1 LVSPLLSDESS
12 PTATA
17 CLDSHEADPMPLSA
31 ERLHEIVAQVESRTD
46 DAILLT
52 APSPADPQVVQIVWC
67 NAGFEQMTGYA
78 AAEIVGREVGFLRGP
93 DTDPDAIAEIAR
105 ARAAGRPFRVTLL
118 NYRKDGAPFW
128 VDIAARPCGAAG
140 ADGGLLYLN
149 VQRDIT
155 ALKRREQA
163 LAEALASSA
172 LLAAAWDAATSEI
185 QIIDPETLRYL
196 KLNAA
201 ARRALGVDDAGAA
214 ALSPAETW
222 AGFTEDRL
230 RRVIAPL
237 LADDVCEVALEV
249 ARRRADGG
257 TTPCALRLSAFR
269 HQQATLILAVVD
281 DLSEQA
287 AVARR
292 LSLSERRL
300 QLAMEACADGVW
312 ERTLPGDQVFFSA
325 RNREMLGYAED
336 EFPGSIHSWRACVHP
351 DDLDRLIDALRALE
365 RDDRPFEELYRV
377 RRKDGRW
384 LWWRSRAVAMRDGD
398 GRAVR
403 IIGTNSDVT
412 ELVEARRAA
421 ETMARAKADFL
432 AKMSHEIRTPLNGV
446 LGMAELMRYA
456 EDDPEKLSRIDT
468 ILSSGRS
475 LLTIIEDVLTLAQIE
490 SGASRPRD
498 EVFELDRLLQAAFDP
513 VRVTAQTKGLRL
525 AAAPVAGRWTGD
537 VRRMR
542 QVLINLVGNAVKHTD
557 SGVIRLDA
565 TPQGA
570 MLRFEVS
577 DSGPGV
583 PAAMREAIFEPFH
596 QGEWGAAR
604 GEGGLGLGLA
614 VAREFVRAIGG
625 EIGVEDAPGGGAR
638 FWFTAPVAPAAS
650 PAVAA
655 SRTRERH

>member
-1 LVSPLLSDESS
+1 
-12 PTATA
+12 
-17 CLDSHEADPMPLSA
+17 MPLSA
-31 ERLHEIVAQVESRTD
+31 EVLHQIVAQVESRTD

-52 APSPADPQVVQIVWC
+52 APTPADPLGAQIIWC
-67 NAGFEQMTGYA
+67 NAGFERMTGYA
-78 AAEIVGREVGFLRGP
+78 AAEVVGRDVAFLRGP
-93 DTDPDAIAEIAR
+93 DTDAAAVAEMAQAR
-105 ARAAGRPFRVTLL
+105 AGGRPYRVSLV

-128 VDIAARPCGAAG
+128 VDIAARPCGE
-140 ADGGLLYLN
+140 ADGDGGPLYVN
-149 VQRDIT
+149 IQRDIT

-172 LLAAAWDAATSEI
+172 LLAAASDAVTSEI

-201 ARRALGVDDAGAA
+201 ARGALGVDDAGAA
-214 ALSPAETW
+214 GLSPAEVW
-222 AGFTEDRL
+222 DGFTEERL

-237 LADDVCEVALEV
+237 LAGDASEVALEV
-249 ARRRADGG
+249 AQRRADGETG
-257 TTPCALRLSAFR
+257 PCSVRLSAFR
-269 HQQATLILAVVD
+269 HHQATLILAVAD

-287 AVARR
+287 AAARR

-300 QLAMEACADGVW
+300 QLAVEASADGVW
-312 ERTLPGDQVFFSA
+312 ERTLPGDQAFFSA
-325 RNREMLGYAED
+325 RNREMLGYAEG
-336 EFPGSIHSWRACVHP
+336 EFPDSIHSWRACVHP
-351 DDLDRLIDALRALE
+351 EDIDRVIEAIRALE
-365 RDDRPFEELYRV
+365 REDRPFDQLYRM

-384 LWWRSRAVAMRDGD
+384 LWWRSRAVAMRDED

-421 ETMARAKADFL
+421 ETLARAKADFL

-468 ILSSGRS
+468 ILSSGQS
-475 LLTIIEDVLTLAQIE
+475 LLTIIEDVLTLAQID
-490 SGASRPRD
+490 SGAGRPRD
-498 EVFELDRLLQAAFDP
+498 EIFDLDRLLQAAFDP
-513 VRVTAQTKGLRL
+513 VRVTAQIKGLRL
-525 AAAPVAGRWTGD
+525 SAAPVTGRWTGD

-557 SGVIRLDA
+557 AGVIRLDVA
-565 TPQGA
+565 PQGA

-577 DSGPGV
+577 DNGPGV
-583 PAAMREAIFEPFH
+583 PAEMREAIFEPFH
-596 QGEWGAAR
+596 QGACGAAR

-614 VAREFVRAIGG
+614 VAREFVRSIGG

-638 FWFTAPVAPAAS
+638 FWFTAPVAAVPAAAP
-650 PAVAA
+650 PAPAIAA